1 MSKYHLQASTIEKPR
16 VNYSRTFLWKRR
28 TAAVVRWLHIYLS
41 MASFAILFFFA
52 ITGLTLNHVDWFS
65 SQQRTIQAKGSV
77 NSQWLSGADVQ
88 KLEIVEQLR
97 SSHSIKAALG
107 DFRIDDAQCSISFKG
122 PGYSADVF
130 VDRHSGQYELTETRN
145 GWGAVIND
153 LHKGRDTGRTWSV
166 MIDISAILM
175 TLVSITGLALI
186 FFLPKRRTSGLIALA
201 IGAMLCYAIYIA
213 FVP

>member
-16 VNYSRTFLWKRR
+16 VSYSRTFLLKRR
-28 TAAVVRWLHIYLS
+28 TATVARWLHIYLS

-52 ITGLTLNHVDWFS
+52 ITGLTLNHVDRFAN
-65 SQQRTIQAKGSV
+65 QQRTIQAKGSV
-77 NSQWLSGADVQ
+77 NSQWLTGVEVQ
-88 KLEIVEQLR
+88 RLEIVEQLR
-97 SSHSIKAALG
+97 RAHSIKAALG

-130 VDRHSGQYELTETRN
+130 VDRRSGQYELTETRN
-145 GWGAVIND
+145 GWGAVVND

-166 MIDISAILM
+166 MIDVSAILM
-175 TLVSITGLALI
+175 TVVSITGLALI

-201 IGAMLCYAIYIA
+201 IGATICYAIYKV